1 MAKRKAISVKL
12 DAMRRN
18 GTLNPHPE
26 GVTHELFRDD
36 SFFDAHDVI
45 QVKYEMLRCAEEG
58 KTSVSQTAA
67 AFGFSRPSF
76 YQARFAFAQ
85 SGLVGLIPQKRGP
98 RKAHK
103 LTAEVLG
110 FLVQSRGAQPALR
123 AVELAQMVHE
133 RFGVR
138 VHPRSI
144 ERRLAPSQKKR

>member
-1 MAKRKAISVKL
+1 MAKRKAVPAKL
-12 DAMRRN
+12 DALRQN

-45 QVKYEMLRCAEEG
+45 QVKYEMLRCVEVG
-58 KTSVSQTAA
+58 KNSVSQTAA
-67 AFGFSRPSF
+67 SFGFSRPSF
-76 YQARFAFAQ
+76 YQAQFAFAQ

-103 LTAEVLG
+103 LTAEVLE
-110 FLVQSRGAQPALR
+110 FLMQSREAQPTLR
-123 AVELAQMVHE
+123 AVELVQMVHE
-133 RFGVR
+133 RFDVM

-144 ERRLAPSQKKR
+144 ERRLAPIQKKR